1 VIRERPRVG
10 RVRVALAVLRRARK
24 TVHMRVYI
32 PASASDLAIQT
43 SGQWEPAHAFAAT
56 DALAAAAPE
65 LDEDELAELAI
76 DLAAE
81 ASALSLGSRLRV
93 VIAADY
99 SRADVALDPDAG
111 PGAVI
116 LTGRLAPGAVACVFM
131 DEEDAAADVAVAQG
145 GDEDALE
152 RLGERSLLWYELGEL
167 S

>member
-1 VIRERPRVG
+1 MGEPSQVRVG
-10 RVRVALAVLRRARK
+10 HARSGLARK
-24 TVHMRVYI
+24 TCRMRVYI
-32 PASASDLAIQT
+32 PATASDLAIQT

-93 VIAADY
+93 VIAADF

-111 PGAVI
+111 PGAVV

-131 DEEDAAADVAVAQG
+131 DEEDAVADVAAAQG
-145 GDEDALE
+145 GDEAATD

-167 S
+167 REA

>member
-1 VIRERPRVG
+1 
-10 RVRVALAVLRRARK
+10 
-24 TVHMRVYI
+24 MRVYI
-32 PASASDLAIQT
+32 PANASELAIQT
-43 SGQWEPAHAFAAT
+43 SGQWEPVHAFAVTEALTDAAT
-56 DALAAAAPE
+56 D

-93 VIAADY
+93 VIAADF

-111 PGAVI
+111 PGGVM

-131 DEEDAAADVAVAQG
+131 DEDDAEADVASAQG
-145 GDEDALE
+145 GDEVALE
-152 RLGERSLLWYELGEL
+152 RLGVRSLLWYELGEL

>member
-1 VIRERPRVG
+1 
-10 RVRVALAVLRRARK
+10 
-24 TVHMRVYI
+24 MRVYI
-32 PASASDLAIQT
+32 PANASDLAIQT
-43 SGQWEPAHAFAAT
+43 SGQWEPVHAFAAT
-56 DALAAAAPE
+56 EALADAAAD

-93 VIAADY
+93 VIAADF
-99 SRADVALDPDAG
+99 SRADVALDSDAG
-111 PGAVI
+111 PGGVV

-131 DEEDAAADVAVAQG
+131 DEDDAGDDVAAAQA

>member
-1 VIRERPRVG
+1 
-10 RVRVALAVLRRARK
+10 
-24 TVHMRVYI
+24 MRVYI

-43 SGQWEPAHAFAAT
+43 SGQWEPVHAFAVT
-56 DALAAAAPE
+56 EALMDAAPE
-65 LDEDELAELAI
+65 LDEEELTELAI

-81 ASALSLGSRLRV
+81 ASAVGLGSRLRV
-93 VIAADY
+93 VLAADF
-99 SRADVALDPDAG
+99 SRADVAADPEGG

-131 DEEDAAADVAVAQG
+131 DEEDAAADVAAAQG

-167 S
+167 AER